1 MIRAVSQYQ
10 AELADREAIR
20 DCLYLYARAVDRC
33 DAELLREVYWPDA
46 IDHHL
51 DFSGTIAD
59 LVAWAIPRIR
69 AMEFGMHLISNILIR
84 IRGANAEAESY
95 YHGTHTLIEPGGAR
109 RDIVAAGRYLDRFER
124 RHDRWKIA
132 ARTVVTDYFRN
143 FPDAPDWSVGPF
155 GMQAARGARHPQD
168 MSYELFA
175 KSR

>member
-1 MIRAVSQYQ
+1 MIQTVSQHQ
-10 AELADREAIR
+10 AQLADREAIR

-51 DFSGTIAD
+51 DFSGTVAE

-69 AMEFGMHLISNILIR
+69 AMELGMHSISNILIR
-84 IRGANAEAESY
+84 VNGAHAQVESY
-95 YHGTHTLIEPGGAR
+95 YHGIHTLIGPEGAR
-109 RDIVAAGRYLDRFER
+109 RDIVATGRYLDRFER
-124 RHDRWKIA
+124 RDDRWKIA
-132 ARTVVTDYFRN
+132 ERTVVTDYFRDY
-143 FPDAPDWSVGPF
+143 PDAPDWSVGPF

-175 KSR
+175 RSR